1 MTTVEIMN
9 EFNTLI
15 NKEQDYTLTEL
26 KTILSDVY
34 KTVNGAKKVV
44 KKIIKKVETEKVET
58 EKVDLSG
65 DEDDTLK
72 KKGRPVK
79 SSKDNGEKKKREP
92 SAYNIFIK
100 DKYAELKLSNPGMTA
115 KEIMLSAAAAWTT
128 NKQQLTAV
136 AASN

>member
-9 EFNTLI
+9 EFNTII

-34 KTVNGAKKVV
+34 NTVNGG
-44 KKIIKKVETEKVET
+44 KKIIKKIET

-100 DKYAELKLSNPGMTA
+100 DKYAELKLSNPDMTA